1 MSGGRCLSDTDRIR
15 HYRADRD
22 SGYPRGRHG
31 EVEVRYDT
39 DACTTIDEIC
49 TTQLHLEMDD
59 TDSAYMILNGL
70 RVTIWAV
77 KRGVLSITA
86 EPESCTPFTVAPGE
100 GTLERSR

>member
-1 MSGGRCLSDTDRIR
+1 MSSGRGLSDNERIR
-15 HYRADRD
+15 HFRADRD

-39 DACTTIDEIC
+39 DACTTIDEIV
-49 TTQLHLEMDD
+49 TTSLHLE
-59 TDSAYMILNGL
+59 TIGEGSAYAIVNGL
-70 RVTIWAV
+70 RVSIWAV
-77 KRGVLSITA
+77 KRGVLEITA